1 MRTIITLVSKYSC
14 EIKENK
20 IKNLL
25 KNPASGGIPA
35 IDVPPACIPWYPFSR
50 NTITILDGLPCRVQ
64 NRRDIFNA
72 VSILSLPPDVKKIFE
87 YGTGEIEAT
96 KSASS
101 IVGAV
106 VHSPNDE

>member
-35 IDVPPACIPWYPFSR
+35 IEKRVNAKLIT
-50 NTITILDGLPCRVQ
+50 NT
-64 NRRDIFNA
+64 
-72 VSILSLPPDVKKIFE
+72 
-87 YGTGEIEAT
+87 
-96 KSASS
+96 
-101 IVGAV
+101 
-106 VHSPNDE
+106 